1 MVTSMP
7 APEVGPPD
15 GQGSFARYLLAGIVV
30 LMLAGGV
37 MALFL
42 YLIPPPPLQL
52 AELQPAFRVSPEA
65 ELPVGG
71 SRLVNWGAEAILV
84 VRVDAQSYAAL
95 QATAPSDGCILRWD
109 ATSMR
114 IVSPCSY
121 LVYDLGGN
129 VVRGLTTTPLER
141 YAVFVRDGNVYVAR
155 S

>member
-1 MVTSMP
+1 
-7 APEVGPPD
+7 
-15 GQGSFARYLLAGIVV
+15 
-30 LMLAGGV
+30 MLSGGV

-52 AELQPAFRVSPEA
+52 AELQPAFRVSTVDDM
-65 ELPVGG
+65 PVGG
-71 SRLVNWGAEAILV
+71 SRLVNWGDEAILV
-84 VRVDAQSYAAL
+84 VRIDGQSFAAL

-109 ATSMR
+109 STSMR